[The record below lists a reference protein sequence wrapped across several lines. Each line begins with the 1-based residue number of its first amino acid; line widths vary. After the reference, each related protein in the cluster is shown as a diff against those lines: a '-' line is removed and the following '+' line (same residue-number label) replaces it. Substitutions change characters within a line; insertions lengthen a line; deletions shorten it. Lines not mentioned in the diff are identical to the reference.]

1 MAAEVAGRENAIG
14 VISDDTDLV
23 IYEDVRII
31 MSLHSCHFIPRH
43 RSGEKGG
50 QCVTLHMFAARLRP
64 DRSDL
69 FAESGLVR
77 GRLPEDLELDYL
89 KKRPSDRDRRF

>member
-1 MAAEVAGRENAIG
+1 MEWKQCEAPIRHGGSNEAPVLL
-14 VISDDTDLV
+14 DCLT
-23 IYEDVRII
+23 RIDI